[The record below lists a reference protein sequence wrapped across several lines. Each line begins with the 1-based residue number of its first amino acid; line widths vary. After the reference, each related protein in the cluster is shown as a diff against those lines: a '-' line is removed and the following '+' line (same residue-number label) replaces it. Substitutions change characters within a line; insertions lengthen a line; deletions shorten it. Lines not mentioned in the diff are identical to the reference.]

1 MKKILVDFVA
11 YRSVVVELRDDED
24 DEEAIAKAEN
34 YLNVRAP
41 RADWQYDNNIE
52 ETDNE
57 ADVKLEEL

>member
-1 MKKILVDFVA
+1 MA

-24 DEEAIAKAEN
+24 DEEAIARAEN
-34 YLNVRAP
+34 YLNVRTP

>member
-24 DEEAIAKAEN
+24 EEEAIAKAEN
-34 YLNVRAP
+34 YLNERTP

>member
-34 YLNVRAP
+34 HLNVRTP

-52 ETDNE
+52 ETENE

>member
-34 YLNVRAP
+34 YLNVRTSI
-41 RADWQYDNNIE
+41 ADWQYDNNIE
-52 ETDNE
+52 ETDND